1 MASREEIKEASQRI
15 NEIRNVAKKYNVG
28 HLISESRKPK
38 YPSQGEYEDEL
49 DSSGIRMALEE
60 LGPAYVKLGQL
71 LCTRPDL
78 VGNEIAEELTKLRDN
93 TPVTPF
99 EEIREVIETEL
110 GQPLDE
116 VYSEF
121 EEEPLGSASIG
132 QVYKAILK
140 ENGEKVAVKVQKP
153 GSYDIVASDVRIMVY
168 LAEKADR
175 YITKTR
181 TFNLPAIIKEFE
193 RSIFKELD
201 YMEEVMNI
209 QKITKNFEGHDY
221 VKYPKVYPKLC
232 TNRLINMEL
241 VEGYNVT
248 DLYDNEIEGISGKK
262 IANDIVE
269 SYFKQMMID
278 GFFHADPHPGN
289 MIIDA
294 EEKKLCYL
302 DLGMMGILNETFRSD
317 LAQLILLLLGGN
329 ANSLVKQL
337 LYMKIISPEQDT
349 EELRMDIE
357 DLVNR
362 YIGADLD
369 QMDGVLEKLINTMI
383 KHGVT
388 LPREFVMIGRGV
400 ALIEDIGYNLDKDFN
415 IGEALQRFSKKLVV
429 NKFNPVNVAKGSY
442 DYLLDV
448 EHLMKDLPD
457 RINSTL
463 TKVEKG
469 EIKVNLELKGL
480 TELKNQLSAS
490 LIISALIIGSSLAI
504 LSNSGPKMWDTSA
517 IGLFGFLLSAVL
529 GFYIVIKY
537 VLLDK

>member
-132 QVYKAILK
+132 QVYKATLK
-140 ENGEKVAVKVQKP
+140 ETGENVAVKVQKP

-329 ANSLVKQL
+329 ANSLV
-337 LYMKIISPEQDT
+337 
-349 EELRMDIE
+349 ELRMDIE

-415 IGEALQRFSKKLVV
+415 IGEALQV

>member
-1 MASREEIKEASQRI
+1 MASRDERKESRQRIKEIYS
-15 NEIRNVAKKYNVG
+15 VAKKYNVSE
-28 HLISESRKPK
+28 LISESRKPK
-38 YPSQGEYEDEL
+38 DPAQGEFDEEL
-49 DSSGIRMALEE
+49 DASGLRKALEE

-78 VGNEIAEELTKLRDN
+78 VGNDIAEELTKLRDN

-99 EEIREVIETEL
+99 EEIKEVIETQL

-132 QVYKAILK
+132 QVYKAVLK

-153 GSYDIVASDVRIMVY
+153 GSYELVAADVKIMVS
-168 LAEKADR
+168 LAEKADK

-209 QKITKNFEGHDY
+209 QKITKNFEGYDY

-241 VEGYNVT
+241 VQGYNVT
-248 DLYDNEIEGISGKK
+248 ELYDNEIDGISGKK
-262 IANDIVE
+262 IADDIVE
-269 SYFKQMMID
+269 SYFKQLMLD

-289 MIIDA
+289 MIIDKND
-294 EEKKLCYL
+294 KKLCYL
-302 DLGMMGILNETFRSD
+302 DLGMMGILNETFRAD
-317 LAQLILLLLGGN
+317 LAQLLLLLLGGN

-349 EELRMDIE
+349 DELRMDIE

-429 NKFNPVNVAKGSY
+429 DKFNPINVAKGSY

-448 EHLMKDLPD
+448 EHLMKVLPD

-463 TKVEKG
+463 TKIEKG

-537 VLLDK
+537 VILDK

>member
-1 MASREEIKEASQRI
+1 MASREERKESRQRIKEI
-15 NEIRNVAKKYNVG
+15 YEVAKKYNVSE
-28 HLISESRKPK
+28 LISESRKPK
-38 YPSQGEYEDEL
+38 DPSQGEYDDEL
-49 DSSGIRMALEE
+49 DASGIRLALEE

-78 VGNEIAEELTKLRDN
+78 VGNDIAEELTKLRDN

-99 EEIREVIETEL
+99 EEIKEVIETEL

-132 QVYKAILK
+132 QVYKATLK
-140 ENGEKVAVKVQKP
+140 ESGEKVAVKVQKP
-153 GSYDIVASDVRIMVY
+153 GSYEIVAADVRIMVN
-168 LAEKADR
+168 LAEKADK

-181 TFNLPAIIKEFE
+181 TFNLPAIVREFE

-241 VEGYNVT
+241 VQGYNVT
-248 DLYDNEIEGISGKK
+248 DLYDNEIDGISGKQ

-269 SYFKQMMID
+269 SYFKQLMLD

-289 MIIDA
+289 MI
-294 EEKKLCYL
+294 
-302 DLGMMGILNETFRSD
+302 SD

-337 LYMKIISPEQDT
+337 IYMKIITPEQDT

-415 IGEALQRFSKKLVV
+415 IGEALQRFSKKLAVDR
-429 NKFNPVNVAKGSY
+429 FNPVKVAKGSY

-469 EIKVNLELKGL
+469 EIKVNLELAGL

-529 GFYIVIKY
+529 GFYIVFKY
-537 VLLDK
+537 ILLDK

>member
-1 MASREEIKEASQRI
+1 MASREERKENRQRIKEI
-15 NEIRNVAKKYNVG
+15 YEVAKKYNVSE
-28 HLISESRKPK
+28 LISESRKPK
-38 YPSQGEYEDEL
+38 DPSQGEYDDEL
-49 DSSGIRMALEE
+49 DASGIRLALEE

-78 VGNEIAEELTKLRDN
+78 VGNDIAEELTKLRDN

-99 EEIREVIETEL
+99 EEIKEVIETEL

-132 QVYKAILK
+132 QVYKATLK
-140 ENGEKVAVKVQKP
+140 ESGEKVAVKVQKP
-153 GSYDIVASDVRIMVY
+153 GSYEIVAADVRIMVN
-168 LAEKADR
+168 LAEKADK

-181 TFNLPAIIKEFE
+181 TFNLPAIVREFE

-241 VEGYNVT
+241 V
-248 DLYDNEIEGISGKK
+248 SGKQ

-269 SYFKQMMID
+269 SYFKQLMLD

-337 LYMKIISPEQDT
+337 IYMKIITPEQDT

-415 IGEALQRFSKKLVV
+415 IGEALQRFSKKLAVDR
-429 NKFNPVNVAKGSY
+429 FNPVKVAKGSY

-469 EIKVNLELKGL
+469 EIKVNLELAGL

-537 VLLDK
+537 VILDK